1 MLNHPRGLLHLIHS
15 IKQMELAPIRQE
27 ETEVS
32 PETRQLLKPV
42 RTFISPCLQGTLDTC
57 LYLFLPQTCGH

>member
-1 MLNHPRGLLHLIHS
+1 MLKPPRGRLHLIHS
-15 IKQMELAPIRQE
+15 IEQMELDPIRQE

-32 PETRQLLKPV
+32 PESRQLLKPV

-57 LYLFLPQTCGH
+57 LYSFLPQTCGH